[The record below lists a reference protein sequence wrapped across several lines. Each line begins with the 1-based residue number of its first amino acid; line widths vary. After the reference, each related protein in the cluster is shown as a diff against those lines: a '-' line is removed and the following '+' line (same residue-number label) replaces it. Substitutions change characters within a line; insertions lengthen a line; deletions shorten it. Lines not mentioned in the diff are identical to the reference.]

1 MKYLSNVVSL
11 KIIPELCVGCGTC
24 LEVCPHK
31 VFEMRDGKAAILDR
45 DRCMECGACAGNCAF
60 GAIEV
65 DKGVG
70 CASAIIHSLIYG
82 GEPVCGC
89 EGDSSG
95 NKGCC

>member
-11 KIIPELCVGCGTC
+11 KIIPELCVGCGVC
-24 LEVCPHK
+24 IEVCPHG
-31 VFEMRDGKAAILDR
+31 VLEMREGKAAILDR

-60 GAIEV
+60 RALEV

-70 CASAIIHSLIYG
+70 CASAIIHSMIYG

-89 EGDSSG
+89 DMDSSV